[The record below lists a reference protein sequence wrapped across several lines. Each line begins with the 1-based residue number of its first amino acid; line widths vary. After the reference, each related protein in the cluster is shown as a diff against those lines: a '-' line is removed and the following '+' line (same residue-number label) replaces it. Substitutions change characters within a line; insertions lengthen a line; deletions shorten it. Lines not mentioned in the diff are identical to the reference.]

1 MDIPIFLVVFPLL
14 AALFLFVT
22 RYEKVQRAAGYLFAA
37 MILAAS
43 LYLFFTGLG
52 SSAQVY
58 EIVGSGLID
67 EVMLATEALIAVYI
81 IYAGTKSKKY
91 YPIILVLLQSAV
103 LAFFELTR
111 PAGAEAV
118 GSFFIDNLALI
129 MAFIIGVIGS
139 LICLHAFGYMRDF
152 HVHHKDIKDRRGTFF
167 FFMYAFLGAMFG
179 LVFSNSIMWIFFFWE
194 VTTICSFVLIG
205 YTRTGEAENNAFR
218 ALTLNLLGGLAFMIA
233 IAFLSAT
240 GSPLELDQMLLM
252 DKMVVLLPA
261 TLIGFAA
268 LTKSAQLPFSSWL
281 IGAMVAPTPVSALLH
296 SSTMVKA
303 GVYMLIRFAPVFEGT
318 TPGLMLALIGG
329 VTFLLASGIAVSQ
342 SNAKKVL
349 AYSTIANLGL
359 VVACAGV
366 GSYEA
371 VWAGVLL
378 MIFHAAAKSLLFL
391 SVGTAGH
398 KLKSID
404 IEDMESLI
412 IRMPALAFMMA
423 MGIAAMFLAPFGMLI
438 SKWAT
443 LEAFIVANPILA
455 GLVIFGSGVTLFF
468 WTKWLGKLIAVSR
481 LHKPVEGRVHRDEF
495 WALIALVTLTTGLC
509 LLFPF
514 VSLYMVEPFIQQAY
528 GTTMQLSQDNLM
540 IMFFMFA
547 ASMALPFSM
556 LHFRRERL
564 RLPVYMGGRPGT
576 AGKFSGSAGIER
588 EVTLG
593 SYYMEGMFGEKKLM
607 RIGLLVCPLLIFI
620 MFLLIGLELGGVPV

>member
-1 MDIPIFLVVFPLL
+1 MG
-14 AALFLFVT
+14 AAAV
-22 RYEKVQRAAGYLFAA
+22 
-37 MILAAS
+37 S
-43 LYLFFTGLG
+43 
-52 SSAQVY
+52 Y
-58 EIVGSGLID
+58 EIAGSGLID
-67 EVMLATEALIAVYI
+67 AAMLAIEALVAAYI
-81 IYAGTKSKKY
+81 IYMGVKSKKY
-91 YPIILVLLQSAV
+91 YPIILVLIQSAG
-103 LAFFELTR
+103 LAYFELSK
-111 PAGAEAV
+111 PPGAEVA
-118 GSFFIDNLALI
+118 GSFLIDNLALV

-139 LICLHAFGYMRDF
+139 LICIHAFGYMRDF
-152 HVHHKDIKDRRGTFF
+152 HTHHKETKDRRGTFF
-167 FFMYAFLGAMFG
+167 FVMFAFLSAMFG
-179 LVFSNSIMWIFFFWE
+179 LVFSNSIMWIYFFWE

-205 YTRTGEAENNAFR
+205 YTRTGEAVNNAFR
-218 ALTLNLLGGLAFMIA
+218 ALTLNLLGGLAFMLA
-233 IAFLSAT
+233 IAWLSAN
-240 GSPLELDQMLLM
+240 GAPLELDQLLLM
-252 DKMVVLLPA
+252 DKMIVLLPA

-281 IGAMVAPTPVSALLH
+281 VGAMVAPTPVSALLH

-318 TPGLMLALIGG
+318 TPGLMLSLIGG
-329 VTFLLASGIAVSQ
+329 VTFLLASGIAISQ

-371 VWAGVLL
+371 VWAAILL

-398 KLKSID
+398 KLHSID

-412 IRMPALAFMMA
+412 IRMPLLAFAMA

-455 GLVIFGSGVTLFF
+455 GLVIFGSGITLFF
-468 WTKWLGKLIAVSR
+468 WTKWLGKIIAVSR
-481 LHKPVEGRVHRDEF
+481 LRKPISERMHRDELSS
-495 WALIALVTLTTGLC
+495 LITLVVLTTGLC
-509 LLFPF
+509 LLFPL
-514 VSLYMVEPFIQQAY
+514 VSQYMVEPFIQQSY
-528 GTTMQLSQDNLM
+528 GTTMHLYRDNIM
-540 IMFFMFA
+540 MMFFMFA

-556 LHFRRERL
+556 LYFRKERL
-564 RLPVYMGGRPGT
+564 RLPVYMGGRPSA

-588 EVTLG
+588 ELSLG
-593 SYYMEGMFGEKKLM
+593 SYYLNGMF
-607 RIGLLVCPLLIFI
+607 
-620 MFLLIGLELGGVPV
+620 

>member
-1 MDIPIFLVVFPLL
+1 MDIPLFLVAFPVVAAVLL
-14 AALFLFVT
+14 LFIRQDKLRRGFGYIAAAV
-22 RYEKVQRAAGYLFAA
+22 
-37 MILAAS
+37 ILAVS
-43 LYLFFTGLG
+43 LYLFFSGLG
-52 SSAQVY
+52 AQAQVY
-58 EIVGSGLID
+58 EIAGAGILD
-67 EVMLATEALIAVYI
+67 NAMLAIEALIAVYI
-81 IYAGTKSKKY
+81 IYAGVKSKKY

-103 LAFFELTR
+103 LAFFELSR
-111 PAGAEAV
+111 PAGAEVA

-152 HVHHKDIKDRRGTFF
+152 HHHHKDIKDRRGTFF
-167 FFMYAFLGAMFG
+167 FFMFAFLGAMFG
-179 LVFSNSIMWIFFFWE
+179 LVFSNSITWIYFFWE
-194 VTTICSFVLIG
+194 VTTICSFILIG
-205 YTRTGEAENNAFR
+205 YTRTGEALNNAFR

-233 IAFLSAT
+233 IAFLSAS
-240 GSPLELDQMLLM
+240 GSPLQLDQMLLM
-252 DKMVVLLPA
+252 DKMIVLLPA

-318 TPGLMLALIGG
+318 TPGLMLALVGS
-329 VTFLLASGIAVSQ
+329 VTFLLASGIAISQ

-359 VVACAGV
+359 IVACAGV

-371 VWAGVLL
+371 VWAAILL

-398 KLKSID
+398 KLHSID

-412 IRMPALAFMMA
+412 IRMPLLAFAMA
-423 MGIAAMFLAPFGMLI
+423 MGIAVMFLAPFGMLI

-455 GLVIFGSGVTLFF
+455 GLVIFGSGITVFF
-468 WTKWLGKLIAVSR
+468 WTKWLGKIIAVSK
-481 LHKPVEGRVHRDEF
+481 LHKPVDERVHRDELS
-495 WALIALVTLTTGLC
+495 ALITLVVLATGLC
-509 LLFPF
+509 LLFPL
-514 VSLYMVEPFIQQAY
+514 VSLYMVEPFIQQTY
-528 GTTMQLSQDNLM
+528 GTTMQMGQDNLM

-564 RLPVYMGGRPGT
+564 RLPVYMGGRPGVP
-576 AGKFSGSAGIER
+576 GKFAGSAGIER

-593 SYYMEGMFGEKKLM
+593 SYYMQSMFGEKKLM
-607 RIGLLVCPLLIFI
+607 RWGLLVCPFLIFL
-620 MFLLIGLELGGVPV
+620 MFLIVGLELGGVPI